1 MNAMEEKTLFVIH
14 EGHKMEILVEREGN
28 CTCIL
33 DTHGYVVMG
42 AWRDPEVAQR
52 VWDNPQNYIGDSQEL
67 ILIKED

>member
-1 MNAMEEKTLFVIH
+1 MKETKKLFVIH
-14 EGHKMEILVEREGN
+14 EGHKMEVVVEYTNG

-52 VWDNPQNYIGDSQEL
+52 VWDNPQKYIGDSQEL